1 MFSVGLKQSEI
12 RIYSKII
19 LKREE
24 VDIILIMAE
33 QIRQQ
38 YDVLVK
44 GGKKVCARGGICLN

>member
-1 MFSVGLKQSEI
+1 LFSVGLKQSEI
-12 RIYSKII
+12 RIYSKIL
-19 LKREE
+19 LKRED